1 MTYPILSTV
10 TTLPR
15 RLAVLTTLLAGLS
28 IGPAVAGDVA
38 EFHSSWR
45 DCLDRSFG
53 FQVALTSR
61 TLAAD
66 TALRACRHGEDAYLD
81 ALSTS
86 PLVDGDDV
94 ARVRPALLQRARGW
108 LLGGRASRPL

>member
-1 MTYPILSTV
+1 MTHPIL
-10 TTLPR
+10 TTICAAR
-15 RLAVLTTLLAGLS
+15 QRLAFLVVLLTGLS

-38 EFHSSWR
+38 ELHSSWR
-45 DCLDRSFG
+45 GCLHRSFG

-66 TALRACRHGEDAYLD
+66 TALRACRHSEDAYLV
-81 ALSTS
+81 ALATS

-94 ARVRPALLQRARGW
+94 ARVRPAVLQRARGW
-108 LLGGRASRPL
+108 LLSGRASRPL

>member
-1 MTYPILSTV
+1 MTYPIVSTI
-10 TTLPR
+10 TAPR
-15 RLAVLTTLLAGLS
+15 RRFTALAMLLAGLS
-28 IGPAVAGDVA
+28 IGPVAAGDVA
-38 EFHSSWR
+38 ELHSSWR
-45 DCLDRSFG
+45 DCLHRSFD

-66 TALRACRHGEDAYLD
+66 TALRACRHGEEAYLG

-86 PLVDGDDV
+86 PMVDDDDV

-108 LLGGRASRPL
+108 LLSGRASRPL